1 MASTPPGLRAVPH
14 AAEPELLIEMQDRQA
29 PSRRLLR
36 VSGELDVATVGP
48 LRCAI
53 DRAAAEFQEIELD
66 LSAVAFC
73 DVVGAA
79 AIERAQ
85 RHLRARGR
93 QLILQGLDGP
103 LHLLLTVDGL
113 FPTLQPLCSLDGHRP
128 PGPSQP

>member
-1 MASTPPGLRAVPH
+1 MASTPPRLGSVPP
-14 AAEPELLIEMQDRQA
+14 AAEPELLIEIEDRQA

-36 VSGELDVATVGP
+36 VSGELDLATVGL

-53 DRAAAEFQEIELD
+53 DRGAAEFPEVELD

-93 QLILQGLDGP
+93 QLVLQGLDRP
-103 LHLLLTVDGL
+103 LHVLLTVDGL

-128 PGPSQP
+128 PGPCQP